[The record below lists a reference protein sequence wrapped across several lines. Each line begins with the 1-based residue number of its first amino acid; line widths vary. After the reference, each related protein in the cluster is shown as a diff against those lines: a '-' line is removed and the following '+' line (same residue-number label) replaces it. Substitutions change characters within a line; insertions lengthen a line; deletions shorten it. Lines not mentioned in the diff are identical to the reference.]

1 VEVRIATLSE
11 NTANFGF
18 LAEWGLSILVETNNL
33 KILVDTGLSMSAVHN
48 AQVLGIDLSTIDKI
62 VLSHGHIDHTG
73 GLREV
78 LKRTGKVEVIA
89 HPDIWAAKYARLK
102 EQEFY
107 AGIPFQ
113 REELESLGAS
123 FNLTR
128 EPVSLGDGI
137 MTTGEV
143 PMSTSYEEIDPN
155 IFVKR
160 EGKLYPDPLADDLSL
175 VIDTE
180 QGLIVI
186 PGCAHRGIIN
196 TLLHAQKLTGKKL
209 IHAVIGGVHLFRAS
223 ENQVEQTVTALK
235 EMGIK
240 KLGVSH
246 CTGFY
251 ASAHL
256 ARQFGDSFF
265 LNNVG
270 TCLTLP

>member
-1 VEVRIATLSE
+1 MKIRIATLNE
-11 NTANFGF
+11 NTAKFGF
-18 LAEWGLSILVETNNL
+18 LAEWGLSILIETNNL
-33 KILVDTGLSMSAVHN
+33 KILVDTGFSISVVHN

-62 VLSHGHIDHTG
+62 VLSHGHVDHTG

-78 LKRTGKVEVIA
+78 LRRTGKVEVIA
-89 HPDIWAAKYARLK
+89 HPDIWASKYARLD

-107 AGIPFQ
+107 VGIPFR

-128 EPVSLGDGI
+128 EPVRLGDGM
-137 MTTGEV
+137 MTTGEI

-160 EGKLYPDPLADDLSL
+160 EGSLYPDPLADDLSL

-186 PGCAHRGIIN
+186 LGCAHRGVIN
-196 TLLHAQKLTGKKL
+196 TLHHAQKLTGQKL
-209 IHAVIGGVHLFRAS
+209 IHTVIGGVHLFRAS
-223 ENQVEQTVTALK
+223 EKQLELTVRALK
-235 EMGIK
+235 EMEIK

-246 CTGFY
+246 CAGFY
-251 ASAHL
+251 ASARL
-256 ARQFGDSFF
+256 AREFGDVFF
-265 LNNVG
+265 LNNAG

>member
-1 VEVRIATLSE
+1 MEIRITTLSE

-18 LAEWGLSILVETNNL
+18 LAEWGLSILIETTNL
-33 KILVDTGLSMSAVHN
+33 KILLDTGLSMSAVYN

-78 LKRTGKVEVIA
+78 LRRTGKVEIIA
-89 HPDIWAAKYARLK
+89 HPDIWASKYAWLG

-107 AGIPFQ
+107 AGIPFR

-128 EPVSLGDGI
+128 EPVRLGDGI
-137 MTTGEV
+137 TTTGEI
-143 PMSTSYEEIDPN
+143 PMRTSYEEVDPDL
-155 IFVKR
+155 FVER
-160 EGKLYPDPLADDLSL
+160 EGNLYLDPLADDLAL
-175 VIDTE
+175 VINTE

-186 PGCAHRGIIN
+186 LGCAHHGVIN
-196 TLLHAQKLTGKKL
+196 TLRHAQKLTGQKL
-209 IHAVIGGVHLFRAS
+209 IHAVIGGTHLFRAS
-223 ENQVEQTVTALK
+223 ENQIEQTVRALK
-235 EMGIK
+235 GMGIK

-246 CTGFY
+246 CAGFY
-251 ASAHL
+251 ASVHL
-256 ARQFGDSFF
+256 AQEFGDVFF
-265 LNNVG
+265 LNNAG